1 MSVTGR
7 QLMYR
12 AARILGYSKQGMGLP
27 ADLEADGLVFLNAM
41 IESLNLDRLWVLNEL
56 ISTYTLTAGQFEYTI
71 GPGGQLAGD
80 RPLNIEQANIIINTY
95 SPVLRQPLSII
106 SFREWS
112 MIRIQQVSAIGNV
125 LYYDRAFT
133 AGLGKVYLWP
143 APSQNY
149 QLETYTW
156 QKMAAFAD
164 VTTAYTFAPGYERGL
179 TFLLAWEML
188 TLMPDKF
195 KVSDK
200 NWLMRMQHAARQAIE
215 DYNSQPQ
222 YMTVDPAF
230 TSQQSPQGG
239 WNYLTGGIGNGP
251 GSF

>member
-1 MSVTGR
+1 
-7 QLMYR
+7 MYR

-41 IESLNLDRLWVLNEL
+41 VESLNLDRLWVLSEL
-56 ISTYTLTAGQFEYTI
+56 ISTYTLTAAQNEYTI
-71 GPGGQLAGD
+71 GPSGD
-80 RPLNIEQANIIINTY
+80 LDGVRPLNIEQANIILNTV
-95 SPVLRQPLSII
+95 SPVLRQPLAII

-112 MIRIQQVSAIGNV
+112 MIRVQQVSAIGNV
-125 LYYDRAFT
+125 LYYDRAFSS

-143 APSQNY
+143 APSQSY
-149 QLETYTW
+149 ELELYTW
-156 QKMAAFAD
+156 HKMAAFAD
-164 VTTAYTFAPGYERGL
+164 VTTAYTFAPGYERAL

-195 KVSDK
+195 KVGDK
-200 NWLMRMQHAARQAIE
+200 AWLQRMRHEARQAIE

-222 YMTVDPAF
+222 YMTVDPSF
-230 TSQQSPQGG
+230 TSRSSPRGG
-239 WNYLTGGIGNGP
+239 FNFLTGGIGNGP